1 MIIPYE
7 VDVPFDR
14 RPWTNYLIIA
24 IAILVFVTQYR
35 QMQIFDEQCHQET
48 VRIFT
53 EADPNGKLP
62 PKEMHKPYERAYM
75 QAFKNVENPV
85 KKYMLWDFS
94 FSSLF
99 GHIWLHAD
107 IFHIVGNL
115 IFLWVFGNAVCA
127 KIGNLTYG
135 PVYVVL
141 GMIAGI
147 GGLIFKEIPGLGA
160 SGAINAIVGMYLVF
174 FPRNE
179 ISCFYWIFWRPGTF
193 SCSSYWMVI
202 YWLIF
207 DILGM
212 VFGGGGVA
220 YGVHVTG
227 FAAGFGIAAAM
238 LMTKWIVMEKDE
250 QSLLEV
256 FGIHKKAPAR
266 FGSDG
271 RVLATPVL
279 ARRDSDAEINRQIP
293 FSETTLPSSASV
305 SSAPQQPS
313 QNLAADDFFAS
324 TPLTSSTFDLPNTAF
339 ADQSLT
345 SSRQNSATAVAAGA
359 VRPQQASSKIVSPAD
374 KKSDAPPPSDNFIR
388 FSCTCGHKFKVPA
401 SQGGKS
407 GRCPHCKN
415 VIRIPH
421 SLTVPPKNL

>member
-7 VDVPFDR
+7 VDVPFDH

-24 IAILVFVTQYR
+24 LAILAFLAQYQ
-35 QMQIFDEQCHQET
+35 QMETFDEQRHQET
-48 VRIFT
+48 IRILTNAEKDRHMT
-53 EADPNGKLP
+53 EKTIRHANL
-62 PKEMHKPYERAYM
+62 
-75 QAFKNVENPV
+75 QAFVNVENPV

-94 FSSLF
+94 ASGLF
-99 GHIWLHAD
+99 GHIWLHGG
-107 IFHIVGNL
+107 ILHLVGNI
-115 IFLWVFGNAVCA
+115 IFLWVFGNAVCS

-135 PVYVVL
+135 PVYVGL
-141 GMIAGI
+141 GVIAGI

-179 ISCFYWIFWRPGTF
+179 ISCFYFISFRPGTF
-193 SCSSYWMVI
+193 SCSSYWMVL

-212 VFGGGGVA
+212 ILGGGGVA

-227 FAAGFGIAAAM
+227 FVAGFGLAVAM

-266 FGSDG
+266 FCRDG
-271 RVLATPVL
+271 TSLASVGH
-279 ARRDSDAEINRQIP
+279 DSDTRINRQIS
-293 FSETTLPSSASV
+293 FSEAVLPSSAPA
-305 SSAPQQPS
+305 SSALQQPS
-313 QNLAADDFFAS
+313 QSLASDDFF
-324 TPLTSSTFDLPNTAF
+324 TSVSLPPSSFDLPDAAF
-339 ADQSLT
+339 PETSLT
-345 SSRQNSATAVAAGA
+345 SSRQNASTAVAARA
-359 VRPQQASSKIVSPAD
+359 ARPQRAGSKIVASGN
-374 KKSDAPPPSDNFIR
+374 KKSDTPPPSGDFIR

-401 SQGGKS
+401 SQAGKS
-407 GRCPHCKN
+407 GRCPHCKG

-421 SLTVPPKNL
+421 SSTVPPKNT